1 MSNYQFA
8 PAPPTD
14 LENNSFVTWDNGF
27 SEEELIAIEK
37 YCESNL
43 EKQEA
48 TIAYNNIDSRIR
60 KSKIGWIDN
69 NSETGWFYDKMAFI
83 ARKLNAQFYKF
94 DLYGFVEDFQYTVYE
109 STDNGNYDWHIDM
122 GANSVVTRK
131 FSMVLQLTDP
141 SEYEGGDLQIMGG
154 NQIETVDKERGKIVA
169 FPGFVLHKVTPVTKG
184 IRKTIVIWVAGP
196 QFR

>member
-27 SEEELIAIEK
+27 TEEELIAIEQ
-37 YCESNL
+37 YCEDNL
-43 EKQEA
+43 DKQEA
-48 TIAYNNIDSRIR
+48 TIAYNNIDSKIR
-60 KSKIGWIDN
+60 KSKIGWVEN
-69 NSETGWFYDKMAFI
+69 NSKTGWFYDKMAFI

-94 DLYGFVEDFQYTVYE
+94 DLYGFVEDFQYTVYD
-109 STDNGNYDWHIDM
+109 SSDNGNYDWHIDM

-141 SEYEGGDLQIMGG
+141 SEYEGGDLQIMAG
-154 NQIETVDKERGKIVA
+154 NQIETVDKEKGKVVA
-169 FPGFVLHKVTPVTKG
+169 FPGYVLHKVTPVTQG
-184 IRKTIVIWVAGP
+184 IRKTIVVWVAGP
-196 QFR
+196 QFS

>member
-27 SEEELIAIEK
+27 TEEELIAIEQ
-37 YCESNL
+37 YCEDNL
-43 EKQEA
+43 DKQEA
-48 TIAYNNIDSRIR
+48 TIAYNNIDSKIR
-60 KSKIGWIDN
+60 KSKIGWVEN
-69 NSETGWFYDKMAFI
+69 NSKTGWFYDKMAFI

-94 DLYGFVEDFQYTVYE
+94 DLYGFVEDFQYTVYD
-109 STDNGNYDWHIDM
+109 SSDNGNYDWHIDM

-141 SEYEGGDLQIMGG
+141 SEYEGGDLQIMAG
-154 NQIETVDKERGKIVA
+154 NQIETVDKEKGKVVA
-169 FPGFVLHKVTPVTKG
+169 FPGYVLHKVTPVTQG
-184 IRKTIVIWVAGP
+184 IRKTIVVWVAGP